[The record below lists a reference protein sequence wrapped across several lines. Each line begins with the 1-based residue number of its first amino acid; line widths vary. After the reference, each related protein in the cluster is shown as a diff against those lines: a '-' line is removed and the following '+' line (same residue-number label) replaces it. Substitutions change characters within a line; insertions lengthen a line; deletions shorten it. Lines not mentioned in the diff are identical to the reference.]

1 MKRNYEEIALLSKFS
16 YDNSPMKGAVST
28 HVSFNIE
35 ARFNRGLEAN
45 VIAGGPWT
53 SILPKCKARRMQS
66 IPLNGA
72 YISTARTIDI
82 PVL

>member
-1 MKRNYEEIALLSKFS
+1 MKRNYEEIALLSELS

-53 SILPKCKARRMQS
+53 YDATQVQGSEDAKYPTEWGI
-66 IPLNGA
+66 
-72 YISTARTIDI
+72 Y
-82 PVL
+82 